1 MSQYRVKTIAH
12 QLKNQVIAKYDD
24 IVDEEQLMGNAQEL
38 SNLGFVE
45 LIDDASDNSETTIDD
60 MTKNELIVYASDN
73 DIFIEEKAN
82 KGVIL
87 EQIKAHIESLKTE

>member
-1 MSQYRVKTIAH
+1 
-12 QLKNQVIAKYDD
+12 
-24 IVDEEQLMGNAQEL
+24 
-38 SNLGFVE
+38 
-45 LIDDASDNSETTIDD
+45 